1 MFGNVGQRH
10 FVHFLTRSIQR
21 NVTIPVPWLPCVV
34 EGVLTMFVK
43 TRLRLKLT
51 MAAILVV
58 VGSSASANAD
68 SSQPPALRLGTVIQ
82 SSTDGCL
89 DLIGDKTMAWG
100 FCLPSSATVE
110 DALGDGHLPLS
121 GVRFSPAGDVEIR
134 GSGQMDLID
143 DGVLGQLT
151 LVFRF

>member
-1 MFGNVGQRH
+1 
-10 FVHFLTRSIQR
+10 
-21 NVTIPVPWLPCVV
+21 
-34 EGVLTMFVK
+34 MFVNM
-43 TRLRLKLT
+43 RLRLKVT
-51 MAAILVV
+51 MTAILVAA
-58 VGSSASANAD
+58 G
-68 SSQPPALRLGTVIQ
+68 LGTSAMADPAQAPAVRQ
-82 SSTDGCL
+82 GTLLQTSTDGCL
-89 DLIGDKTMAWG
+89 DLIGDKKMAWG